1 MCRKENNIKVV
12 AENAGQEHGFN
23 IFIDFSG
30 QREYLMYHRHNG
42 LLYNE
47 LKNGKSLGDMK
58 RWKANNYRGRR
69 SMKLERMMDHLNKVV
84 DNYLVE
90 RAA

>member
-42 LLYNE
+42 LLCHDR
-47 LKNGKSLGDMK
+47 LRLLW
-58 RWKANNYRGRR
+58 R
-69 SMKLERMMDHLNKVV
+69 
-84 DNYLVE
+84 
-90 RAA
+90 